1 MSTAHLT
8 RSPVVRRP
16 GTLLDVVR
24 AELIRLRRPGLLL
37 GWAGLVAVLCVLVN
51 SVMFGIAQEQAPPA
65 QGPGVS
71 FPGLAELLEPG
82 GLVAGLGAASSML
95 GVVTL
100 SFWAL
105 TTAGDHATGLIR
117 LLVAAQPSRGRLVL
131 GKWLALATTT
141 AAIVLLTVL
150 VNVVAAPIAA
160 GAAGLEPTTWGDDVL
175 SRVVVAARDLYL
187 TLLVWGTIG
196 LAIATLT
203 RSAGIAIGVGVGWV
217 LLIEQVIGAASESV
231 GEWLPGAVM
240 TALARGG
247 TPDTSYAVAL
257 TTAAAYTLVA
267 IVGAVVVFRRRNV
280 TD

>member
-1 MSTAHLT
+1 MTAHQLH
-8 RSPVVRRP
+8 SPAVRRP

-71 FPGLAELLEPG
+71 FPSLTELLEPG
-82 GLVAGLGAASSML
+82 GLVAGLGSASSML

-105 TTAGDHATGLIR
+105 ATAGDHTTGLIR
-117 LLVAAQPSRGRLVL
+117 LLVAAQPRRGRLVL
-131 GKWLALATTT
+131 GKWLALAATT
-141 AAIVLLTVL
+141 AVIVLLAVV
-150 VNVVAAPIAA
+150 VNVVVAPIAA
-160 GAAGLEPTTWGDDVL
+160 GAAGLEPTAWGDDVVGL
-175 SRVVVAARDLYL
+175 VAAAFRDLYL

-217 LLIEQVIGAASESV
+217 LLIEQVIGAASQSV
-231 GEWLPGAVM
+231 AEWLPGAVM
-240 TALARGG
+240 TALASGG

-257 TTAAAYTLVA
+257 STAAAYTLVA
-267 IVGAVVVFRRRNV
+267 IIGAIVVFRRRDV

>member
-1 MSTAHLT
+1 MTAHLT
-8 RSPVVRRP
+8 HSAAVRRL

-37 GWAGLVAVLCVLVN
+37 GWSGLVAVLCVLVN
-51 SVMFGIAQEQAPPA
+51 SVMFGIAQEQTPPT

-71 FPGLAELLEPG
+71 FPSLTELLEPG
-82 GLVAGLGAASSML
+82 GLVAGLGSASSML

-105 TTAGDHATGLIR
+105 ATASDHTTGLIR
-117 LLVAAQPSRGRLVL
+117 LLVAAHPRRGRLVL
-131 GKWLALATTT
+131 GKWLALAAAT
-141 AAIVLLTVL
+141 AAVVLLAVV
-150 VNVVAAPIAA
+150 VNVVVAPIAA
-160 GAAGLEPTTWGDDVL
+160 GAAGLEPTAWGDDVL
-175 SRVVVAARDLYL
+175 STVVVAIRDLYL

-217 LLIEQVIGAASESV
+217 LLIEQVIGAASQSV
-231 GEWLPGAVM
+231 AEWLPGAVM

-257 TTAAAYTLVA
+257 STAAAYTLVA
-267 IVGAVVVFRRRNV
+267 IAVAIVMFRRRDV

>member
-1 MSTAHLT
+1 MTAHQT
-8 RSPVVRRP
+8 HSPAVRRP

-51 SVMFGIAQEQAPPA
+51 SVMFGIAQEQAPPT

-71 FPGLAELLEPG
+71 FPSLTELLEPG
-82 GLVAGLGAASSML
+82 GLVAGLGSASSML

-105 TTAGDHATGLIR
+105 ATAGDHTTGLIR
-117 LLVAAQPSRGRLVL
+117 LLVAAQPRRGRLVL
-131 GKWLALATTT
+131 GKWLALAATT
-141 AAIVLLTVL
+141 AVIVLLAVV
-150 VNVVAAPIAA
+150 VNVVVAPIAA
-160 GAAGLEPTTWGDDVL
+160 GAAGLEPTAWGDDVVGL
-175 SRVVVAARDLYL
+175 VAAAFRDLYL

-217 LLIEQVIGAASESV
+217 LLIEQVIGAASQSV
-231 GEWLPGAVM
+231 AEWLPGAVM
-240 TALARGG
+240 TALASGG

-257 TTAAAYTLVA
+257 STAAAYTLVA
-267 IVGAVVVFRRRNV
+267 IIGAIAVFRRRDV

>member
-1 MSTAHLT
+1 MTAHQT
-8 RSPVVRRP
+8 HSPAVRRP

-71 FPGLAELLEPG
+71 FPSLTGLLEPG
-82 GLVAGLGAASSML
+82 GLVAGLGSASSML

-105 TTAGDHATGLIR
+105 ATAGDHTTGLIR
-117 LLVAAQPSRGRLVL
+117 LLVAAQPRRGRLVL
-131 GKWLALATTT
+131 GKWLALAATT
-141 AAIVLLTVL
+141 AVIVLLAVV
-150 VNVVAAPIAA
+150 VNVGVAPIAA
-160 GAAGLEPTTWGDDVL
+160 GAAGLEPTAWGDDVVGL
-175 SRVVVAARDLYL
+175 VAAAFRDLYL

-217 LLIEQVIGAASESV
+217 LLIEQVIGAASQSV
-231 GEWLPGAVM
+231 AEWLPGAVM
-240 TALARGG
+240 TALASGG

-257 TTAAAYTLVA
+257 STAAAYTLVA
-267 IVGAVVVFRRRNV
+267 IIGAIAVFRRRDV